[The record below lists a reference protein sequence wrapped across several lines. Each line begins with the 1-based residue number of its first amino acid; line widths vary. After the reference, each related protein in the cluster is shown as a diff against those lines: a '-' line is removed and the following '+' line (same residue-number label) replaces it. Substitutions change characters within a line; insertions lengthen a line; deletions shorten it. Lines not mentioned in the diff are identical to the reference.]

1 MISLG
6 QLGSSRVKWG
16 SSGVKWGQVGSRGA
30 LGPKRV
36 KWGHVILSRFE
47 GIVGNMVR
55 GLVFGLVNDW
65 VIGWESESASLTNLA
80 TANLDNTAI

>member
-16 SSGVKWGQVGSRGA
+16 SRGVKWGQVGSRGT
-30 LGPKRV
+30 LGAKRV
-36 KWGHVILSRFE
+36 KWGHVILSRVKC

-55 GLVFGLVNDW
+55 GLVNGW

-80 TANLDNTAI
+80 TANSDNTAI